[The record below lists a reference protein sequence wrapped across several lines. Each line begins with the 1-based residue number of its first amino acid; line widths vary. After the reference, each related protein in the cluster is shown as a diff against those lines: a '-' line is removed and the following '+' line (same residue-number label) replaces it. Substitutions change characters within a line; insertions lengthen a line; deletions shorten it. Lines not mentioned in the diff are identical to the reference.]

1 MNAPDRYESFVLAS
15 GENKVEMEIDTRIPS
30 SAIFTFNKE
39 DHTLGNLIRSRLL
52 QSSHVLFA
60 AYKVPHPLV
69 PQFLLRVQTD
79 GEITPK
85 EAVVTACHEL
95 VRDLGILSREFT
107 KEYELRKMVG
117 ATQQQNG
124 GTSIWVNFSFM
135 GGANSARPGQPP
147 FVQQPP
153 YSPFPPGQPQQ
164 QQPHQTG
171 FAPQPAGYGPT
182 KLLSGSGGSQLQPQS
197 TGFPTGQLQPQ
208 FTGLPGTLSQSPQ
221 NGFQASAQHPQYTG
235 LASQPQTTQ
244 FQVPSNTSL
253 PVRPAPRTSTE
264 MADSFQ
270 GSTGIA
276 PPPPPPKPA
285 GNKIPNIRLSFI
297 TAQDQAKFEQLFKS
311 AVGNSHTMSG
321 EKAKELLLR
330 SNLPGNDLSKIWIL
344 SDSTKSGQLFFPEFA
359 LAMYLCNLRITG
371 RDLPDAL
378 PEKIKNEVSSMVDII
393 SFQVP
398 DTQPE
403 SIVRT
408 NVPNFDASM
417 MEAPAVHSAPKQP
430 QPQQSNNAQLFTQL
444 ETQPTGF
451 SQATGFQQIQSSF
464 SGQSAILPQIT
475 GLPTQSQQQFLQPQ
489 PTGFMANS
497 QPTGYNGPRPPV
509 PPVPTGYGQNLSP
522 AQTGSAVGLVAQP
535 TGLPGQWGFVN
546 APSSGLP
553 NIEALKQQLM
563 PQPGREGG
571 FSAAGLSGN
580 AHIPW
585 AITKEEKKIYDDL
598 FRAWDGFHKGFIG
611 GDTAIEI
618 MGQSGLDRKDLEH
631 IWTLADPHN
640 RGRLN
645 MDEFAV
651 AMHLIYRKLNGY
663 PVPSRLPPE
672 LVPPSTRNLNDS
684 IGTIKSMLSQDA
696 ETRKA
701 SGAFLQPQ
709 KTGVSY
715 LKEHSFRGGAASPG
729 AGRKDATLFKNNDE
743 AAAGYRSSARRR
755 LGSSGRTPSPTT
767 SQTSEEELSVEQ
779 LKKKL
784 REAQIML
791 DAVDFQDEN
800 QAEED
805 DALDRRDRREAE
817 SLMDRI
823 RRVQDDIDTHPDA
836 FLRNLDSGAERR
848 SLRRQL
854 QAYEDQVPQVASET
868 RRIEREIAEA
878 RLELF
883 RLKDAKNHPNSASNI
898 VGTGPGGAVT
908 EADRIKARAR
918 ARMQARAAELAGRPI
933 PPSQDDDG
941 AAARR
946 LEAETANVK
955 AEREKNESMTRDV
968 EDSVRDFARSLED
981 SLKGG
986 GENSTREHERRRWED
1001 ALGVEDVIRDFIY
1014 DLKRGSRTAHIRKEE
1029 QSKAVSAK
1037 DEHQHHDAGSS
1048 PYTAAVRSSPVPTSS
1063 TGPLPGSTHEDRVAA
1078 ARERAQKRI
1087 AERMAAAG
1095 LKPQS
1100 DSMETLTQ
1108 RQERERREREER
1120 LRRAEEEDVKREQE
1134 RQRRLAEEQR
1144 DTATRFK
1151 PTGKKPPPAPPSRRV
1166 RTDSGGQAD
1175 AKKATDTL
1183 AETEQST
1190 REQAIREEQRVQE
1203 EETMRLESETEIREA
1218 EMRKER
1224 EAQEA
1229 RLAALQEQVR
1239 QGKIK
1244 KQEEK
1249 RRKEE
1254 AARAAKEQE
1263 ARLTA
1268 QRAEL
1273 EMARERE
1280 RQLQLELE
1288 GLGQESSSDEEGPED
1303 VAARD
1308 STPTQS
1314 QPVSAALATTL
1325 PSSAP
1330 VSEPPTESSI
1340 DLGQSSTSSNL
1351 NPEAESKNP
1360 YFKKI
1365 GQAPETPAAA
1375 LPVSQP
1381 KVVSPRADPQSTNPF
1396 HRLAQQQES
1405 TRPNFTAPGPLERKS
1420 RARPEA
1426 DDDWSAAGSDFDSS
1440 DDDDDERPGGGSAK
1454 QLASILFGTMAPPR
1468 PLSAMEE
1475 KSPSKSSTPV
1485 PENSIARPLPVDE
1498 TEGSVSGVEG
1508 TIPPPPP
1515 PPPPPVSTLGVEP
1528 VAPPPPPPP
1537 PAPGLA
1543 PPAPPPGIPPPPA
1556 PPSAAA
1562 GTMDRGAL
1570 LASIQAGKGLK
1581 KVQTNDRSIS
1591 STAGRVLD

>member
-1 MNAPDRYESFVLAS
+1 MY
-15 GENKVEMEIDTRIPS
+15 S
-30 SAIFTFNKE
+30 S
-39 DHTLGNLIRSRLL
+39 
-52 QSSHVLFA
+52 SS
-60 AYKVPHPLV
+60 
-69 PQFLLRVQTD
+69 
-79 GEITPK
+79 
-85 EAVVTACHEL
+85 
-95 VRDLGILSREFT
+95 
-107 KEYELRKMVG
+107 
-117 ATQQQNG
+117 
-124 GTSIWVNFSFM
+124 SFM
-135 GGANSARPGQPP
+135 GANSARPGQPP

-164 QQPHQTG
+164 PHQTG
-171 FAPQPAGYGPT
+171 FASQPTGYGPSQMGG
-182 KLLSGSGGSQLQPQS
+182 LGGSQLQPQA

-208 FTGLPGTLSQSPQ
+208 FTAFPGALSPSPQ
-221 NGFQASAQHPQYTG
+221 NGYQGSALQPQYTG
-235 LASQPQTTQ
+235 ISPQSQTTQ
-244 FQVPSNTSL
+244 FQVSSNTGL
-253 PVRPAPRTSTE
+253 PLRATPRTSTE

-270 GSTGIA
+270 GSTNLG
-276 PPPPPPKPA
+276 PPPPKSV

-330 SNLPGNDLSKIWIL
+330 SNLSGSDLSRIWVL

-371 RDLPDAL
+371 RDLPDTL

-398 DTQPE
+398 DTQPDP
-403 SIVRT
+403 VART
-408 NVPNFDASM
+408 NFPKFDGPMTENQATT
-417 MEAPAVHSAPKQP
+417 SAPKQP
-430 QPQQSNNAQLFTQL
+430 QPRQPTNAQLLTQL
-444 ETQPTGF
+444 ASQHTGF
-451 SQATGFQQIQSSF
+451 PQTSDFQQNQSSF
-464 SGQSAILPQIT
+464 SGQSALLPQVT
-475 GLPTQSQQQFLQPQ
+475 GFPGQSRQQAFQHQSTGFNPQ
-489 PTGFMANS
+489 PTGFS
-497 QPTGYNGPRPPV
+497 GPRPPI
-509 PPVPTGYGQNLSP
+509 PPIPTGLGSNLSP
-522 AQTGSAVGLVAQP
+522 AQTGAAAGLVAQP
-535 TGLPGQWGFVN
+535 TGAPGQWGFVN

-571 FSAAGLSGN
+571 FSAVGLSGN

-618 MGQSGLDRKDLEH
+618 MGQSGLDRQDLER

-684 IGTIKSMLSQDA
+684 IGTIKTMLSQDA

-715 LKEHSFRGGAASPG
+715 LKEHSFRGGAASPS
-729 AGRKDATLFKNNDE
+729 AGRKDATLFKNNDD
-743 AAAGYRSSARRR
+743 AASGYRSSARRR
-755 LGSSGRTPSPTT
+755 VGNSGRTPSPAT
-767 SQTSEEELSVEQ
+767 SHASEEELSVDQ

-784 REAQIML
+784 RETQIML

-800 QAEED
+800 QAEEE

-854 QAYEDQVPQVASET
+854 QAYEDQVPQVASEV
-868 RRIEREIAEA
+868 RCIEREIAEA

-883 RLKDAKNHPNSASNI
+883 RLKDAKDHPNSVSNI
-898 VGTGPGGAVT
+898 VGTGPGGSVT

-941 AAARR
+941 ATARR
-946 LEAETANVK
+946 LETEAAKVK
-955 AEREKNESMTRDV
+955 AEREKNETMTRDV
-968 EDSVRDFARSLED
+968 EDSVKDFAQSLED
-981 SLKGG
+981 SLKDGW
-986 GENSTREHERRRWED
+986 ENSTREHERRRWED

-1029 QSKAVSAK
+1029 QSRAAHADAQGPYQ
-1037 DEHQHHDAGSS
+1037 DEKSS
-1048 PYTAAVRSSPVPTSS
+1048 PNTAVARSSPMSTSS
-1063 TGPLPGSTHEDRVAA
+1063 MGSIPGSTHEDRVAA

-1095 LKPQS
+1095 LKPQN
-1100 DSMETLTQ
+1100 DAIETLTQ
-1108 RQERERREREER
+1108 RQDREKREREER
-1120 LRRAEEEDVKREQE
+1120 LKRAEEEDVKREQE

-1144 DTATRFK
+1144 G
-1151 PTGKKPPPAPPSRRV
+1151 PTTPSKLAGKKPPPAPPSRRV
-1166 RTDSGGQAD
+1166 RTDSAGQAD
-1175 AKKATDTL
+1175 AKKATDVG

-1190 REQAIREEQRVQE
+1190 RELAIREEQRAQE
-1203 EETMRLESETEIREA
+1203 EETMRLESEARLRE
-1218 EMRKER
+1218 EQLRKEK

-1229 RLAALQEQVR
+1229 RLAALEEQVR

-1254 AARAAKEQE
+1254 AVRAAKEQE
-1263 ARLTA
+1263 AKLAA

-1280 RQLQLELE
+1280 RQLQMELE
-1288 GLGQESSSDEEGPED
+1288 GLDQESSSDEDGPED
-1303 VAARD
+1303 VARD
-1308 STPTQS
+1308 TIPTNNQVLSVSTTAPPAS
-1314 QPVSAALATTL
+1314 DPVPTL
-1325 PSSAP
+1325 PTDP
-1330 VSEPPTESSI
+1330 VVSPGHSPPGALS
-1340 DLGQSSTSSNL
+1340 
-1351 NPEAESKNP
+1351 PEAESKNP

-1365 GQAPETPAAA
+1365 GHNSETLVATQPSSHAPIT
-1375 LPVSQP
+1375 LSS
-1381 KVVSPRADPQSTNPF
+1381 KTDSQSTNPF

-1405 TRPNFTAPGPLERKS
+1405 ARPSFTAPGPLERKS

-1440 DDDDDERPGGGSAK
+1440 DDDADERPGGGSAK

-1468 PLSAMEE
+1468 PLSAMDE

-1485 PENSIARPLPVDE
+1485 NGSPAAPTVPS
-1498 TEGSVSGVEG
+1498 TEKEEAVSGTEEAFL
-1508 TIPPPPP
+1508 PPPP
-1515 PPPPPVSTLGVEP
+1515 PPPPPVPNVSVEP
-1528 VAPPPPPPP
+1528 PAPPPPPPP
-1537 PAPGLA
+1537 PAPGMA

-1556 PPSAAA
+1556 PSAAPA
-1562 GTMDRGAL
+1562 GPMDRGAL
-1570 LASIQAGKGLK
+1570 LASIQAGKGLR
-1581 KVQTNDRSIS
+1581 KVQTNDRSTS
-1591 STAGRVLD
+1591 SAAGRVLN